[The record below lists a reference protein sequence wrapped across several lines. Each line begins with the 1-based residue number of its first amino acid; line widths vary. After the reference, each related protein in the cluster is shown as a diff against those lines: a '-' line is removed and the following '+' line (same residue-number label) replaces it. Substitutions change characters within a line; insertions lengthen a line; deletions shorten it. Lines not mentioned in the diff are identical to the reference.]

1 MSKETKQLIRMGV
14 IPDGNRR
21 WAKSK
26 NLPTLE
32 GHEKGMKKVKEVGE
46 WCKER
51 RVFELTLY
59 IFSTE
64 NWGRSNEEVNY
75 LMDMFSELSS
85 EESIKD
91 FRDKK
96 VRIRIAGR
104 KDEKVSED
112 LRRSFEKIESAT
124 EEFSD
129 LTINLAFNYGGRSEI
144 VAAAKKVTE
153 KGERLTEESLKKN
166 LHIENYPDLII
177 RTGKEKRLSNFL
189 LWQAAYSELYFSDTL
204 WPDFS
209 KEEFE
214 KIIDDYESRER
225 RFGK

>member
-1 MSKETKQLIRMGV
+1 
-14 IPDGNRR
+14 
-21 WAKSK
+21 
-26 NLPTLE
+26 
-32 GHEKGMKKVKEVGE
+32 
-46 WCKER
+46 
-51 RVFELTLY
+51 
-59 IFSTE
+59 
-64 NWGRSNEEVNY
+64 
-75 LMDMFSELSS
+75 MDMFSELSS